1 MKQTTQLFLLLT
13 IFGFALLPAC
23 GAQPVTGNI
32 APNADHLVKFNKDGF
47 AQLRGRVRS
56 GGFTTDTSVTLNESI
71 NIAIP
76 VKVEGIE
83 TGLIVPF
90 VLSFETEFSSSTT
103 QQTNVRAYHSAHPT
117 SAVQA
122 AFPASALVDVT
133 FRKKDTVFEAVAIH
147 EVTKKPLFQKQ
158 PAIDQVFSTDLF
170 SQATIKGDITQA
182 LTKQEGDIT
191 WLVSIPIT
199 MQGIQ
204 VAVLLSIDSAP
215 DTQVITSNGSVPV
228 SDTPWHNL
236 QIQFTRKGDLLIADQ
251 LIVLP

>member
-1 MKQTTQLFLLLT
+1 MKQTTQLLLLLA

-23 GAQPVTGNI
+23 GAQPATGTTT
-32 APNADHLVKFNKDGF
+32 PNADHLVKFNKDGI
-47 AQLRGRVRS
+47 AQLRGRIRS

-71 NIAIP
+71 DIAIP

-90 VLSFETEFSSSTT
+90 VLGFETEISSSTT
-103 QQTNVRAYHSAHPT
+103 QQTNVQAYHSIHPT
-117 SAVQA
+117 SAVYA

-147 EVTKKPLFQKQ
+147 EVTKKPLFQKK

-170 SQATIKGDITQA
+170 SQATIRGDITQA
-182 LTKQEGDIT
+182 LTRQEGEIT
-191 WLVSIPIT
+191 WLVSMPIT
-199 MQGIQ
+199 MQGNQ
-204 VAVLLSIDSAP
+204 VAVLLSIDSTP
-215 DTQVITSNGSVPV
+215 NTQVITSNGAVPV

-236 QIQFTRKGDLLIADQ
+236 QIKFTRKGDLLIADQ
-251 LIVLP
+251 IIELP